1 MSFQDL
7 LNEYMIR
14 LNCTGK
20 ELAAASGV
28 SAAVIS
34 RYRSGRHRPE
44 PGSEQWQKLMNGIA
58 ALAEAHGLTE
68 LSKPEIEQAF
78 RACWK
83 SEGTVDKES
92 FRQNLNELLDTFAIG
107 SNDLAR
113 YLNYDAS
120 YLSRIRSGQRMPRD
134 AAVFAESVG
143 YFIARRCRSDAER
156 EQLRRLI
163 GSDLASDAGNEEY
176 AWAVAQYLCAN
187 DVSLS
192 SGGIGNF
199 LRKVDDFDL
208 EEYIRVIHF
217 DEIKT
222 PSAPLQIPASR
233 FYTGLKELMDA
244 QLDFLKKTVLSRA
257 DSPVTM
263 YSDMPMSEMSQDPD
277 FPKKWMFGMAMML
290 KKGLRLN
297 MIHNVDR
304 PFHEMMLGLE
314 SYIPMYMTGQISP
327 YYLAGMQNSAFRHML
342 WVSGSAALQGECITG
357 HIHDGRMYLTNRKAD
372 VNQYQKMA
380 GQLLKRASPLMD
392 IYGQD
397 RQSAFDQF
405 LLSGEAEAGTRR
417 SILSSLPIYTLSDDL
432 ARRILERNK
441 ISSVEQTAIL
451 NFVRSEKKRVETI
464 LKHSTVFDALPE
476 INEEEYG
483 RYPMGLS
490 LAGMFYSGDIRLSYE
505 EYREYVT
512 LCGSFANDHPGYS
525 CVLDKDVPFRNI
537 QITILENEWVI
548 VTKNKSPVI
557 HFVIRHPKMRA
568 AIENMVLPVIES

>member
-7 LNEYMIR
+7 LNEYLAR

-20 ELAAASGV
+20 ELADASGL
-28 SAAVIS
+28 STAVIS
-34 RYRSGRHRPE
+34 RYRSGNHRPE
-44 PGSEQWQKLMNGIA
+44 HGSEQWQRLMDGIA
-58 ALAEAHGLTE
+58 ALAEARGLTE

-83 SEGTVDKES
+83 SEDTVDKES
-92 FRQNLNELLDTFAIG
+92 FRQNLNELLDAFAIS

-113 YLNYDAS
+113 HLNYDAS

-134 AAVFAESVG
+134 AAVFAENVG
-143 YFIARRCRSDAER
+143 YFIVRRCRSDAER
-156 EQLRRLI
+156 EQRRRLI
-163 GSDLASDAGNEEY
+163 GNGLADDARNEEY
-176 AWAVAQYLCAN
+176 VRSVAQYLCAS
-187 DVSLS
+187 DASLS

-217 DEIKT
+217 DEMKI
-222 PSAPLQIPASR
+222 PSAPLQLPASR
-233 FYTGLKELMDA
+233 FYAGLIEMMDA
-244 QLDFLKKTVLSRA
+244 QLDFLKMTVLSRS

-297 MIHNVDR
+297 MIHHVDR

-314 SYIPMYMTGQISP
+314 SFIPMYMTGQISP
-327 YYLAGMQNSAFRHML
+327 YYLAGMQNNAFRRML
-342 WVSGSAALQGECITG
+342 WVSGSAALQGDCITG

-372 VNQYQKMA
+372 VNQYQKMG

-397 RQSAFDQF
+397 RHSAFDQF
-405 LLSGEAEAGTRR
+405 LQSGRAEAGTRR

-432 ARRILERNK
+432 ARRILERNRV
-441 ISSVEQTAIL
+441 SPAEQTAIL
-451 NFVRSEKKRVETI
+451 NYVCSERKRIETI
-464 LKHSTVFDALPE
+464 MEHSTVSDVLPE
-476 INEEEYG
+476 INEEEYS

-505 EYREYVT
+505 EYREYLT
-512 LCGSFANDHPGYS
+512 LCDEFEKDHPGY
-525 CVLDKDVPFRNI
+525 CCTKDKDVPFRNI

-548 VTKNKSPVI
+548 VTKNKSPAI

-568 AIENMVLPVIES
+568 AIENMVLPVIEP